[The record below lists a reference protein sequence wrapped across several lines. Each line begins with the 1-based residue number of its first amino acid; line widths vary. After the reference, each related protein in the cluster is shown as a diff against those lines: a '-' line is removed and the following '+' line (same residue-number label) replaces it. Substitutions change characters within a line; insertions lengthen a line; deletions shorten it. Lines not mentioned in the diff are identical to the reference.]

1 MKPLIFLSV
10 LVASVILA
18 ACKPTIPT
26 VSIPNEIVSTRV
38 APTKSLPTPNDGQTV
53 QPEQPITAQVN
64 QLPELTDNQGAVTV
78 TVTPL
83 ELLDQRDE
91 LKFEVSMNTHSVDL
105 GMDLGD
111 LATLRTDT
119 GLTVQADNWDA
130 PGGGHHVS
138 GTLSFPATV
147 NGKPLLQS
155 ATQLTLTIKD
165 VDAAQRIFSW
175 ILQK

>member
-1 MKPLIFLSV
+1 MKPSIFLSV
-10 LVASVILA
+10 LAAGLIMA
-18 ACKPTIPT
+18 ACTPAIPT
-26 VSIPNEIVSTRV
+26 VSIPKEIVSTKTTR
-38 APTKSLPTPNDGQTV
+38 TQSLPTPTDGLTV
-53 QPEQPITAQVN
+53 QPKQPIAAQVI

-78 TVTPL
+78 TVTPP

-105 GMDLGD
+105 GMNLGD

-130 PGGGHHVS
+130 PSGGHHVS

-165 VDAAQRIFSW
+165 VDAAQRVFSW